1 MLWPLARLMVGT
13 RTLTANFVNSFAKRQ
28 LVALHFHSWL
38 EVLKVMFAIC
48 QLMVPKQS
56 HARVPRCGT
65 LTVHLQLCPPPP
77 LQQQLSPSM
86 TVGSGSKIKH
96 SPKMMRYLVLI

>member
-1 MLWPLARLMVGT
+1 MLWPIARLMVGT

-28 LVALHFHSWL
+28 MVALHFHSWL
-38 EVLKVMFAIC
+38 VVLKVMFAIY

-56 HARVPRCGT
+56 HVRVQRCGT
-65 LTVHLQLCPPPP
+65 WTVHPPQ
-77 LQQQLSPSM
+77 QQQLSPSM

-96 SPKMMRYLVLI
+96 SPKMTRYLVLI